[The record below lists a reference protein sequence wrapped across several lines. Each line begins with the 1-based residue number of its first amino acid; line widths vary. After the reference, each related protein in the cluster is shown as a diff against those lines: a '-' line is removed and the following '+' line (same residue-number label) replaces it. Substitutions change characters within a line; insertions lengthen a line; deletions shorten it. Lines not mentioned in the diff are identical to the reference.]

1 MKQKLQ
7 QIKDNVILYRDTNTG
22 IAWVEDGSTG
32 CGHSCHPNINASG
45 SVRGMRRRG
54 WSKGER
60 VVRSHG
66 FKYNIDRVIVSDE
79 YDEIARQ
86 NCLCGGKH

>member
-7 QIKDNVILYRDTNTG
+7 KVGEHAILYRDTITG

-32 CGHSCHPNINASG
+32 CGHSCHPNIDVTGN
-45 SVRGMRRRG
+45 VRGMRRLG
-54 WSKGER
+54 WGKDER

-66 FKYNIDRVIVSDE
+66 FKYNVDLVVVSDE